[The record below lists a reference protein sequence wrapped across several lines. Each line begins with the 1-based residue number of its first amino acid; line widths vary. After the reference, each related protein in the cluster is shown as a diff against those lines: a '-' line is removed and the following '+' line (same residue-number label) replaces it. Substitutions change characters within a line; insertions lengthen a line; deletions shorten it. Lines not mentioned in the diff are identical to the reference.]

1 MVNTG
6 DGKGKTTAALGT
18 AVRAC
23 GSGLKVLVVQ
33 FIKGGMHY
41 GELDSVKQLPNM
53 EIKQLGE
60 GFTWVTKDPKRDKEV
75 ATRGWEWTKEQVLS
89 GKFDLVILDEINY
102 AIDYD
107 YVNLADV
114 VDFLKSKKPQG
125 VHMILTGRNAK
136 PEIIELA
143 DLVTEM
149 RKIKHPFDKGIVA
162 QKGIEF

>member
-1 MVNTG
+1 MSIPKRKGLIIVNTG

-23 GSGLKVLVVQ
+23 GSGLKVLMVQ

-41 GELDSVKQLPNM
+41 GELDSVKQLSNM

-75 ATRGWEWTKEQVLS
+75 ATNGWGWTKEQILS
-89 GKFDLVILDEINY
+89 GKYDLVILDEINY

-107 YVNLADV
+107 YVSLTDV
-114 VDFLKSKKPQG
+114 VDFLKSKKPPE

-149 RKIKHPFDKGIVA
+149 RKIK
-162 QKGIEF
+162 